1 MMPDYIVFEDKFRD
15 LSEFEMLTP
24 KGKAELALKRYPG
37 LKIGPFASLNT
48 GVGVAM
54 LAEEERI
61 RKLKRTDEL
70 IDLAGTLDPQKIRSL
85 KKLMYDVR
93 MKSLSGK

>member
-54 LAEEERI
+54 LAE
-61 RKLKRTDEL
+61 
-70 IDLAGTLDPQKIRSL
+70 
-85 KKLMYDVR
+85 
-93 MKSLSGK
+93 